1 VSSECHIGEL
11 FFRSP
16 DFDWSGIL
24 YVQDAMCV
32 PMYGDRFQHLF
43 CLLTQNRC
51 GKYSEQGNLFVANDC
66 PVLLFTAFYK
76 QSLVNL

>member
-1 VSSECHIGEL
+1 
-11 FFRSP
+11 
-16 DFDWSGIL
+16 
-24 YVQDAMCV
+24 MCV

-43 CLLTQNRC
+43 CLLTQNRR

-76 QSLVNL
+76 QSLVNLLTVLYHSVAMIFGSIPDRRCSVWIG